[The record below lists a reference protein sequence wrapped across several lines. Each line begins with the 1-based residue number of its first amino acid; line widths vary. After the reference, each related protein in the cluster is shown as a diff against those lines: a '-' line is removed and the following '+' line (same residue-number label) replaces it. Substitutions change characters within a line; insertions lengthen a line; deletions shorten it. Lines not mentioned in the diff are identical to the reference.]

1 MPGYGDLELGFVGMF
16 VEGAE
21 RGVANTHPQKGPS
34 RGTGGPRPWPLDTR
48 GWGWMLG
55 DGRAAG
61 QVCGQGR
68 GGRSASASPQ
78 SSGGEQGVAGGK
90 RAQERVCGVYTCVV
104 CSVRS
109 VYMHVCGVHTRVW
122 CVHVCVVCMVCMVYA
137 HRCGVC
143 VVSVCGVCICVWYV
157 CM

>member
-1 MPGYGDLELGFVGMF
+1 MPGYGALELGFVGIF

-68 GGRSASASPQ
+68 GERSASASPQ

-90 RAQERVCGVYTCVV
+90 KAQERVWCVQCV
-104 CSVRS
+104 HACVR
-109 VYMHVCGVHTRVW
+109 GVHTRVW
-122 CVHVCVVCMVCMVYA
+122 CAVCVVLTRVVCS
-137 HRCGVC
+137 VC
-143 VVSVCGVCICVWYV
+143 VHRGGMSVCGVCT
-157 CM
+157 CMCGA